1 MRPAPLQ
8 RTPAPA
14 HPDVPEP
21 RHAEPGAE
29 PVTEPATESVTPP
42 ELVARATT
50 GDNEAFAELFQAYRP
65 TVQRFI
71 QARVRSHSLAE
82 DLTSETFLRALR
94 RIGSFTWQGRDIG
107 AWLITIARNLVADH
121 YKSGRYRMEIC
132 TDEALEPGPAQ
143 EGPEHLVL
151 DAMTRRTVRE
161 AITRLG
167 DEQRQCL
174 TLRFL
179 RGLSVAETAQ
189 LMGKNE
195 GAIKALQYRAVRS
208 LARLLPGDIP

>member
-1 MRPAPLQ
+1 MRHAPLQ
-8 RTPAPA
+8 RTAGVPPSGE
-14 HPDVPEP
+14 PQDVRDPLRTDVPDP
-21 RHAEPGAE
+21 RSGE
-29 PVTEPATESVTPP
+29 PVSAPD
-42 ELVARATT
+42 LVARATT
-50 GDNEAFAELFQAYRP
+50 GDTQAFAELFQTYRP
-65 TVQRFI
+65 VVHRFI

-94 RIGSFTWQGRDIG
+94 RIDSFTWQGRDIG

-121 YKSGRYRMEIC
+121 YKSGRHRMEIC
-132 TDEALEPGPAQ
+132 TDEALEPGPVQ

-167 DEQRQCL
+167 QEQRECL